1 MKNGS
6 SSINE
11 MKQKRTERVRRVS
24 AAECAPGNQPTSGK
38 QSSGNNSRKKGK
50 RNERAVRRVSR
61 DCLRLN
67 EKVCAQQ
74 NVTLKRMPVSH
85 VDLTARLAAPV
96 TSRLVRLS
104 VCHWRDRT
112 LLETEPL
119 LSPSRQNLRVN
130 LRAMG

>member
-1 MKNGS
+1 MAAAAAS
-6 SSINE
+6 

-24 AAECAPGNQPTSGK
+24 APGNQPTSGK

-67 EKVCAQQ
+67 EKVCAQR
-74 NVTLKRMPVSH
+74 NVTLKRMSGSQSASEN

-104 VCHWRDRT
+104 VC
-112 LLETEPL
+112 
-119 LSPSRQNLRVN
+119 LSLPR
-130 LRAMG
+130 